1 MPRKFKDRKRR
12 DFTEFHNSAI
22 LNASTYRLWLDRLT
36 DLAISRFKWVNLPE
50 SVDERFLELTLFSMG
65 HAVWMRDPVLGVD
78 LALTANLEGEFDVYN
93 NPIYRTVYAANG
105 YNVPCNNMDS
115 VIIYNNYIHTGFEDA
130 TELYAMRLSQIDRV
144 IDVNI
149 KAQRTPVLIE
159 GTENQR
165 LTLLNLYMEYDGNQP
180 FIMGNKDA
188 GLDTLTAIK
197 TDAPLV
203 APQLINIKHDYFNEY
218 LSILGIENSNQD
230 KKERMVADEVGS
242 NYGTVEMQRR
252 TGLNARKQAADKIN
266 AMFDLNISVN
276 FNSELPTLVNSA
288 FGGGELWRD
297 KTGPS
302 GQDIN
307 IDNKEDS

>member
-1 MPRKFKDRKRR
+1 MPRKFNGRKPR
-12 DFTEFHNSAI
+12 DFTEFKNSAV

-36 DLAISRFKWVNLPE
+36 DLAISRFKWENLPD
-50 SVDERFLELTLFSMG
+50 SVDELFLELTLFSMG
-65 HAVWMRDPVLGVD
+65 YAVWMRDPVLGVD
-78 LALTANLEGEFDVYN
+78 LALTASLEGEFDVYN
-93 NPIYRTVYAANG
+93 NPIYRRVYAANG

-188 GLDTLTAIK
+188 GLDTISAIK

-203 APQLINIKHDYFNEY
+203 APHLIDIKHDYFNEY

-252 TGLNARKQAADKIN
+252 TGLNARQQAADKIN
-266 AMFDLNISVN
+266 EMFGLNISVN

-288 FGGGELWRD
+288 FGGGDLWRD

-302 GQDIN
+302 PDDVTIEEG
-307 IDNKEDS
+307 E

>member
-1 MPRKFKDRKRR
+1 MPRKFNGRKPR
-12 DFTEFHNSAI
+12 DFTEFKNSAV

-36 DLAISRFKWVNLPE
+36 DLAISRFKWENLPD

-65 HAVWMRDPVLGVD
+65 YAVWMRDPVLGVA
-78 LALTANLEGEFDVYN
+78 LALTASLEGEFDVYN
-93 NPIYRTVYAANG
+93 NPIYRRVYAANG

-188 GLDTLTAIK
+188 GLDTISAIK

-203 APQLINIKHDYFNEY
+203 APHLIDIKHDYFNEY

-252 TGLNARKQAADKIN
+252 TGLNARQQAADKIN
-266 AMFDLNISVN
+266 EMFGLNISVN

-288 FGGGELWRD
+288 FGGGDLWRD

-302 GQDIN
+302 PDDVTIEEG
-307 IDNKEDS
+307 E